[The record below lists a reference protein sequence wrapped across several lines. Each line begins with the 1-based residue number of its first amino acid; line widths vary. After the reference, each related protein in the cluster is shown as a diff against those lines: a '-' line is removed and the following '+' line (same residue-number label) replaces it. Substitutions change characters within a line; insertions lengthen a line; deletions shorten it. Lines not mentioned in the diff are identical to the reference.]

1 MLQLKALTHRRGEG
15 QQSFTL
21 EVPELS
27 IQRGE
32 IIALTGAS
40 GSGKSTLLE
49 IIGLILQP
57 KSTAHFAI
65 SSHDIAGFWQHKQK
79 NKLSVIRSRQLGF
92 VLQSGGLLP
101 YLSVLDNITLSRK
114 LLGLKLTDDFV
125 FEVCATLGISHLLH
139 RKPNQLSIGERQ
151 RTAIARALV
160 HKPELL
166 LADEPTAALDPI
178 HADQVMELLI
188 KLTQQFN
195 LTSIIVTH
203 DWNRVKEL
211 GLREVKFHCESKKNQ
226 GTIATLSEQK
236 KTSDLK
242 GDISQ

>member
-1 MLQLKALTHRRGEG
+1 MLHLKALSHQRGEG
-15 QQSFTL
+15 EQSFTL
-21 EVPELS
+21 EVPDLS
-27 IQRGE
+27 INRGE
-32 IIALTGAS
+32 AVAFTGTS

-57 KSTAHFAI
+57 SSMAKFQLDNQDIVHF
-65 SSHDIAGFWQHKQK
+65 WKTRRK
-79 NKLSVIRSRQLGF
+79 NELSLIRSQKIGF

-125 FEVCATLGISHLLH
+125 FEVCKTLGISRLLQ
-139 RKPNQLSIGERQ
+139 RKPAQLSIGERQ

-160 HKPELL
+160 HKPDLL
-166 LADEPTAALDPI
+166 LADEPTSALDPF

-188 KLTQQFN
+188 KLTQQFS

-203 DWNRVKEL
+203 DWGRVKDM
-211 GLREVKFHCESKKNQ
+211 GLREVKFICNHRNNE
-226 GTIATLSEQK
+226 GTVAVLSE
-236 KTSDLK
+236 T
-242 GDISQ
+242 

>member
-1 MLQLKALTHRRGEG
+1 MLHLEALSHQRGEG
-15 QQSFTL
+15 AESFTL
-21 EVPELS
+21 EVPEL
-27 IQRGE
+27 RVHKGE

-49 IIGLILQP
+49 IIGLILRP
-57 KSTAHFAI
+57 KVAGKFSIST
-65 SSHDIAGFWQHKQK
+65 HDIADFWKIGQK
-79 NKLSVIRSRQLGF
+79 NKLSLIRSRQLGF

-101 YLSVLDNITLSRK
+101 YLSVLDNIVLSRK

-125 FEVCATLGISHLLH
+125 FEVCETLGITHLLR
-139 RKPNQLSIGERQ
+139 RKPEQLSIGERQ

-166 LADEPTAALDPI
+166 LADEPTAALDPF
-178 HADQVMELLI
+178 HADQVMGLLI

-203 DWNRVKEL
+203 DWDRVKEL
-211 GLREVKFHCESKKNQ
+211 GLREVKFNCDFRKNK
-226 GTIATLSEQK
+226 GTIAVLSEM
-236 KTSDLK
+236 
-242 GDISQ
+242 